1 MKDFFYYS
9 MIRSKDEDTTKTR
22 KLNGT
27 VPLNELPN
35 LMRAMGYYPTNQ
47 EVNNMKDE
55 VKFSVYSDLGDP
67 TNTVD
72 MDTFIRLFVN
82 HRPVYGIGK
91 NNIEDAFKALA
102 SDQGSIQL
110 TRGKF
115 LYIKSILISLFLN
128 RWTDRYFQT
137 RWRGLWWWGAWWSIR
152 IFGWKESLY
161 SGSSKRLYH
170 CRRVRI
176 WSSWIWRIWRR
187 RWGNWGCWGSC
198 FR

>member
-9 MIRSKDEDTTKTR
+9 MIRSKDENTTKTR

-27 VPLNELPN
+27 VPLTELPN

-102 SDQGSIQL
+102 TDQGSIQL
-110 TRGKF
+110 TRDELIGIFKQEGEVFGDEELGEAFGYLVGK
-115 LYIKSILISLFLN
+115 
-128 RWTDRYFQT
+128 
-137 RWRGLWWWGAWWSIR
+137 
-152 IFGWKESLY
+152 SLY
-161 SGSSKRLYH
+161 T
-170 CRRVRI
+170 
-176 WSSWIWRIWRR
+176 
-187 RWGNWGCWGSC
+187 
-198 FR
+198 